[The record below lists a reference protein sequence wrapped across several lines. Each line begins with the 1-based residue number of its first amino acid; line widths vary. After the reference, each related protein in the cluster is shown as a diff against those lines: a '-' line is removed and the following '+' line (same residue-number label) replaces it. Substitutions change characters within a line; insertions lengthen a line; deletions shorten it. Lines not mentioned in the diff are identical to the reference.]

1 MSEISKLGLADK
13 FILPLFILLGTKYI
27 SIFIINLLFSFSW
40 KFGFS
45 FYQVFSLPL
54 IHYSDKR
61 ELLAANS
68 LSSLFMILV
77 AAVGFT
83 WIIFRYQHFH
93 EHHVKPKTAANLHL
107 RKMEN
112 LILNDSEFH
121 RQLIVWFSLAW
132 FVFIF
137 ILLEFLGGSVI
148 LPVLSLNLT
157 IVLFLSL
164 VIISDMYKR
173 DYSKKG

>member
-1 MSEISKLGLADK
+1 MSDISKLGLLDK
-13 FILPLFILLGTKYI
+13 FILPFLILLGTKYI

-45 FYQVFSLPL
+45 FYQVFFLPF
-54 IHYSDKR
+54 IYYSDKR
-61 ELLAANS
+61 QLIVANS
-68 LSSLFMILV
+68 LSSLFVVLV
-77 AAVGFT
+77 LAIGFT
-83 WIIFRYQHFH
+83 WIIFRFQNFH
-93 EHHVKPKTAANLHL
+93 EHHIKPKTASILHQK
-107 RKMEN
+107 KMEN
-112 LILNDSEFH
+112 LILSDAEFH

-137 ILLEFLGGSVI
+137 ILLEFLSGSVI

-157 IVLFLSL
+157 VVLFLSL
-164 VIISDMYKR
+164 VIISDMFKK

>member
-27 SIFIINLLFSFSW
+27 SIFIINLLFSFNW
-40 KFGFS
+40 KFSFS
-45 FYQVFSLPL
+45 FYQVFFLPF

-61 ELLAANS
+61 QLLVANS
-68 LSSLFMILV
+68 LSSLFMVLV
-77 AAVGFT
+77 LAIGFT
-83 WIIFRYQHFH
+83 WIIFRFQYFH
-93 EHHVKPKTAANLHL
+93 EHHIKPKTASNLHL

-112 LILNDSEFH
+112 LILSDAEVH
-121 RQLIVWFSLAW
+121 YQLIIWFSLAW

-157 IVLFLSL
+157 VVLFLSL
-164 VIISDMYKR
+164 VIMSDMYKK